1 MRHVAHVVGRYPRWV
16 LLAWLVL
23 FAVSLPFAARL
34 PEVLV
39 AQPESPS
46 GGVAHGVARTL
57 ETEFE
62 VPAVESLVAVLRP
75 AGAGLGAPAYTVAED
90 EYAAAVA
97 ALAKRLAVL
106 QGVVDVRD
114 HTNAPGLDLLNEADG
129 YSALIIGLQSA
140 PLAESRVWVDAI
152 REVLDGTPA
161 LTYSLSGGAATV
173 AELEA
178 VSQRDANRA
187 EVYGL
192 PIALVILVVAFGAL
206 VAAGLPLIS
215 AVTTISVSAA
225 ILYVLGQR
233 LEFAVFTGTIVTMLG
248 LATGIDYALL
258 MVNRFREEYRTDPD
272 ARRAAQRT
280 TLGAGKAV
288 AFSGLTVMVA
298 LAALFIPPVA
308 FIRSIGYG
316 TVVVLLV
323 AVLVAITAVPA
334 TLALIGHRVN
344 WLRIS
349 AREPGLRSRAFWY
362 ARAVQVMKRPVLWTV
377 VGTAFL
383 VALSVPALRMQVADP
398 GARGLTQA
406 TEARTVVEALGGLG
420 LDGLLSPFDTIIDFG
435 DEGFYHPTNVRAV
448 SLLERTLVGLEQVQA
463 VTSPL
468 SIDAVPR
475 LFLYQYYASQEL
487 ALASEI
493 APLARATV
501 STDGRYVL
509 VRVVPD
515 GALTPAD
522 GGEIHRVLTESLAEL
537 GLTGEVGGVYVQGTE
552 WTNVLYRSFPLAL
565 AVVALATALLL
576 GIAFRSVLIP
586 IKAVLLNVL
595 TVGAAFGVL
604 TLVMQDGVLSNLLGT
619 GPVLGYIDTSAPLFI
634 FAIVFGL
641 SMDYEVFLVARI
653 QEAHLEGLDDREAV
667 ATALAATGGVI
678 TSAAAVMVSV
688 FALLLFSHVELI
700 RTLGLGLSVAIILD
714 ATLVRMVLVPALM
727 TLAGRWNWWLPGPLA
742 RLAARSGTRPVG
754 H

>member
-1 MRHVAHVVGRYPRWV
+1 MRPLARVVSRYPRWV
-16 LLAWLVL
+16 LLFWLVV
-23 FAVSLPFAARL
+23 FAASLPFAARL

-39 AQPESPS
+39 AQPDAPT
-46 GGVAHGVARTL
+46 GGVAHAVAETL
-57 ETEFE
+57 ATEFE
-62 VPAVESLVAVLRP
+62 FSTVETLVAVVRP
-75 AGAGLGAPAYTVAED
+75 TGAGPSAPVF
-90 EYAAAVA
+90 AVGESRYDDA
-97 ALAKRLAVL
+97 VSALAARLSEL
-106 QGVVDVRD
+106 PGVVDVRD
-114 HTNAPGLDLLNEADG
+114 HSNAPGLDLLNEDEG
-129 YSALIIGLQSA
+129 YSALLIGLESA
-140 PLAESRVWVDAI
+140 QLGESRAWVEGV
-152 REVLDGTPA
+152 RRVLTDTDGIE
-161 LTYSLSGGAATV
+161 YWLSGGAATV
-173 AELEA
+173 AELEE

-225 ILYVLGQR
+225 ILFGLGQY

-258 MVNRFREEYRTDPD
+258 MVNRFREEYRSVPD
-272 ARRAAQRT
+272 ARLAAKRT

-288 AFSGLTVMVA
+288 AFSGVTVMVA
-298 LAALFIPPVA
+298 LAALLIPPVA
-308 FIRSIGYG
+308 FIRSIGVG
-316 TVVVLLV
+316 TMVVLSV

-334 TLALIGHRVN
+334 TLALLGHRVN
-344 WLRIS
+344 WLRVTT
-349 AREPGLRSRAFWY
+349 REPGLRSRAFWH
-362 ARAVQVMKRPVLWTV
+362 ARAVQIMKRPLLWTV
-377 VGTAFL
+377 LGTLFL
-383 VALSVPALRMQVADP
+383 VALALPALRMQVADP

-406 TEARTVVEALGGLG
+406 TEARQVVEALTGLG
-420 LDGLLSPFDTIIDFG
+420 LDGLLSPFDVIIDFG
-435 DEGFYHPTNVRAV
+435 EEGFYHPTNVRAV
-448 SLLERTLVGLEQVQA
+448 SLFERSIAELEQVQA
-463 VTSPL
+463 ITSPL
-468 SIDAVPR
+468 ALEAVPR
-475 LFLYQYYASQEL
+475 LFLYQYYASREL

-501 STDGRYVL
+501 SSDGRFVL

-522 GGEIHRVLTESLAEL
+522 GGEIHRVLTASLSDL
-537 GLTGEVGGVYVQGTE
+537 GLSGEVGGVYVQGRE
-552 WTNVLYRSFPLAL
+552 WTEVLYRSFPLAL
-565 AVVALATALLL
+565 AVVALATAVLL

-604 TLVMQDGVLSNLLGT
+604 TLVMQDGVLSRLLGT

-653 QEAHLEGLDDREAV
+653 QEAHLDGLNDHDAV
-667 ATALAATGGVI
+667 ATAMAATGGVI
-678 TSAAAVMVSV
+678 TSAAAVMVTV

-742 RLAARSGTRPVG
+742 RFAPRAGRTPSGQ
-754 H
+754 